1 MRRTIRRPS
10 DDSSKVDELPMT
22 PMIDI
27 IFQLLIFFMCSMHF
41 KELEG
46 KLTSWLPKEG
56 PAPSNLHVTPPPEI
70 RIVMSWDA
78 AAAVT
83 HLSVER
89 NPVGEARFDRE
100 RGRDLGGE
108 GLWRTLG
115 DRVERL
121 WTVEGGRPDARVVI
135 DATRDV
141 PWAHV
146 IRTMDA
152 CKARRIDRIAFA
164 ADPAN
169 ERR

>member
-1 MRRTIRRPS
+1 MRRFIRRNP
-10 DDSSKVDELPMT
+10 DDLSKPDELPMT

-27 IFQLLIFFMCSMHF
+27 IFQLLIFFMCSMQF

-46 KLTSWLPKEG
+46 KLTSWLPKDG
-56 PAPSNLHVTPPPEI
+56 IASKWDQTQPPPEI

-83 HLSVER
+83 RLSVER
-89 NPVGEARFDRE
+89 NPVGEARFDRA

-135 DATRDV
+135 DATREV

-152 CKARRIDRIAFA
+152 CKARKIDRIAFA
-164 ADPAN
+164 ADPAQ
-169 ERR
+169 EHR